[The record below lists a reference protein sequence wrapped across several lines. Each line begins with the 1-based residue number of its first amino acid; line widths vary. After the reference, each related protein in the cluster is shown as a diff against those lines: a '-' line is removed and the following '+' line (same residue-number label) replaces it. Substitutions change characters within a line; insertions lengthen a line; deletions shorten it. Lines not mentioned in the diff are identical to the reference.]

1 MLVPSRAGT
10 ERREAK
16 DVLRRLLRLP
26 APWNHDFSWPS
37 LLLSLAIGLVLA
49 GQPLTQA
56 ALLVTAT
63 VVVLASLIR
72 PEICLYLLAMAVPF
86 GGILQLP
93 VGEWRITAVEVLA
106 ALLLLVWLAQG
117 VARRLIFLYPA
128 PLNWPL
134 ALLLAA
140 FLISLF
146 DAWSYSASA
155 GELAKWLEI
164 AVVYLVG
171 TSLLAATQ
179 ATSEAALSGQ
189 RPSVAARL
197 VIVLLMAGTLEALYG
212 LYTALQRVGPPSY
225 AILGGLVY
233 RASGD
238 FAQPN
243 PFGGYMNHVW
253 PLAAGLLAYAPW
265 LLPCERYGATSRI
278 LAYLGLPLALAL
290 CLGSLVLSWSRGAW
304 LGAMIAFAAMVVA
317 WTATLLTAGEATKR
331 MWGRR
336 ALAALLIG
344 SMFLLSIGILGAAE
358 LLPPVI
364 AERLVSI
371 TEGLEIVD
379 VRTVKVTDANF
390 ATVERL
396 AHWWAGWHMWED
408 YPWTGVGIGNY
419 PVAYGRYNLPG
430 WEDPLGHA
438 HNVYINMG
446 AETGVLGLAAYLIFL
461 LAALIQTARALAKAH
476 CAWLRGTALG
486 ILGII
491 MARIVQDG
499 LDNLWVHGMGI
510 QMALLL
516 ALASSMPLTD
526 KGFSAMLVPTANSAG
541 SFHNP
546 MLLIKRK
553 YVTKDRLEQAAGI
566 ALERLRLY
574 WEWFLARMPLA
585 ARIVMLLQ
593 AQPRFLKQFIKF
605 SLVGASGSVVDFGT
619 LVTLKEFL
627 GFNLYVA
634 NTISFTAAVCNN
646 FLWNSLWTFRGAYTG
661 RKRRRFLPFVL
672 VSVIGLGLNQSIL
685 FVFHEYTGLEAY
697 QYGYLVAKAIATI
710 AVMLWNFLANKYW
723 TFRWEW

>member
-1 MLVPSRAGT
+1 MLVLPRASRG
-10 ERREAK
+10 RREAK
-16 DVLRRLLRLP
+16 DVLKRLLCLP
-26 APWNHDFSWPS
+26 APWNYSFSWPS
-37 LLLSLAIGLVLA
+37 LLLSLAIGLILA

-56 ALLVTAT
+56 AILVTAT
-63 VVVLASLIR
+63 IVVLASLVR

-93 VGEWRITAVEVLA
+93 IGEGRITAVEGLT

-117 VARRLIFLYPA
+117 VAKRFILLYFG
-128 PLNWPL
+128 PLHWPL
-134 ALLLAA
+134 AMLLAA

-155 GELAKWLEI
+155 NELAKWLEI

-171 TSLLAATQ
+171 TCLLAAAQ
-179 ATSEAALSGQ
+179 AVPKVNLSGH

-197 VIVLLMAGTLEALYG
+197 VLALLVAGTLEALYG
-212 LYTALQRVGPPSY
+212 LYTALQRIGPPSY

-233 RASGD
+233 RASGN

-265 LLPCERYGATSRI
+265 LLPRERHGATSRI
-278 LAYLGLPLALAL
+278 LVYLGLSLSLAL
-290 CLGSLVLSWSRGAW
+290 CLGALVFSWSRGAW
-304 LGAMIAFAAMVVA
+304 LGMAIALAVMVVA
-317 WTATLLTAGEATKR
+317 WTASLLTAREATR
-331 MWGRR
+331 RIWGQR

-344 SMFLLSIGILGAAE
+344 GIFLSAIGLLGAAE

-364 AERLVSI
+364 TERLAGI

-396 AHWWAGWHMWED
+396 AHWWAGWRMWED
-408 YPWTGVGIGNY
+408 HPWTGVGIGNY
-419 PVAYGRYNLPG
+419 PVAYSRYNLPG

-446 AETGVLGLAAYLIFL
+446 AEAGVWGLAAYLIFL
-461 LAALIQTARALAKAH
+461 LAALIQIGRALARAR
-476 CAWLRGTALG
+476 CAWLQGTALG
-486 ILGII
+486 ILGVM
-491 MARIVQDG
+491 MAKIVQDG
-499 LDNLWVHGMGI
+499 LDNLWVHGMGV
-510 QMALLL
+510 QVALLL
-516 ALASSMPLTD
+516 ALASSMPLTGD
-526 KGFSAMLVPTANSAG
+526 RFSAILAPPAHSHNTMLFISRRYV
-541 SFHNP
+541 
-546 MLLIKRK
+546 IKG
-553 YVTKDRLEQAAGI
+553 RLEQAASI
-566 ALERLRLY
+566 ASERLGLY
-574 WEWFLARMPLA
+574 WEQFLARMPLV
-585 ARIVMLLQ
+585 ARAVMLLQ
-593 AQPRFLKQFIKF
+593 AQPSFLRQFIKF
-605 SLVGASGSVVDFGT
+605 SVVGASGSVVDFGT
-619 LVTLKEFL
+619 LVTLKEL
-627 GFNLYVA
+627 LAFNLYVA

-672 VSVIGLGLNQSIL
+672 VSIMGLGLNQSIL
-685 FVFHEYTGLEAY
+685 FIFHEYTGLEAY

-710 AVMLWNFLANKYW
+710 VVMAWNFLANKFW